1 MDQVVLKAAGMPPDQ
16 VRQNREDY
24 ILAGDRARARPDP
37 YFVGRKLELAIFRE
51 ALELTSEEGGSCGK
65 DETLVVQGPPGAGKT
80 ALLEECAVLA
90 AARPDHVVVR
100 LQPDELGSAHGL
112 IRAIDAAVGVPAA
125 QRISRKVAER
135 GGRIG
140 PVALGPKAATAEPA
154 ATLLKAREGM
164 WKHKVIVLLVDE
176 AQNVPV
182 SDASRGVV
190 QYLHGAA
197 REVRILLACYG
208 LGDTLEVL
216 SEAGVSRLSARRVN
230 TLRALA
236 ISEARESIARVFA
249 ACGVQGSEAARDRWL
264 DALADLSQG
273 WPQHVRAITS
283 ATLEE
288 LSACG
293 MSTAACSLERAI
305 SAGQAATQRYYEQR
319 LAGVALWMP
328 AYRRLA
334 DELDNSAFLRLHRL
348 AELVRPLLQ
357 ECGTSLEE
365 FLTASVHAGV
375 LGREDSRYTIPVPSF
390 AEYLRRD

>member
-1 MDQVVLKAAGMPPDQ
+1 MPPNQ
-16 VRQNREDY
+16 VRKNREDY
-24 ILAGDRARARPDP
+24 ILAGDRARARTDP

-51 ALELTSEEGGSCGK
+51 ALELTAEEGGSCGK

-90 AARPDHVVVR
+90 AARPNHVVVR

-112 IRAIDAAVGVPAA
+112 IHAIDAAVGVPAVP
-125 QRISRKVAER
+125 RIFRKLAKR
-135 GGRIG
+135 GGRIE
-140 PVALGPKAATAEPA
+140 PVALGPKTATGGPPA
-154 ATLLKAREGM
+154 MLLKARERL
-164 WKHKVIVLLVDE
+164 WRRKVIVLLVDE
-176 AQNVPV
+176 AQNIPV
-182 SDASRGVV
+182 SDASRGIV

-197 REVRILLACYG
+197 REARILLACYG

-216 SEAGVSRLSARRVN
+216 FEAGVSRLSARRTS
-230 TLRALA
+230 TLQALA
-236 ISEARESIARVFA
+236 IAEARESIARVFA
-249 ACGVQGSEAARDRWL
+249 ACGVQGSEAERERWL

-273 WPQHVRAITS
+273 WPQHVRAVTS
-283 ATLEE
+283 VALEE

-305 SAGQAATQRYYEQR
+305 RAGQAANESYCAQR

-334 DELDNSAFLRLHRL
+334 DELDNSACLRLHRL
-348 AELVRPLLQ
+348 ADIVRPLLQ

-375 LGREDSRYTIPVPSF
+375 LGREDSRYTIPIPSF
-390 AEYLRRD
+390 AEYLCRD